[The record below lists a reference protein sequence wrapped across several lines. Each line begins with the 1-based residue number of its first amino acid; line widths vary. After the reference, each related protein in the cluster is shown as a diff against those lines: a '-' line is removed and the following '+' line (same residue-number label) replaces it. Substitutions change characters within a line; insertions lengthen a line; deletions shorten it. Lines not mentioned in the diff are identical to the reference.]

1 MNQEITYNISLDI
14 EENNEKFFRYS
25 YIKCWDESKPTIV
38 AILLNPSKAT
48 LTRNDKTLDFL
59 TEYFIN
65 EGYGSMTIINLFC
78 YMCTSSNRI
87 LNTEKDY
94 EDKNWEYVKKYI
106 AGNKDKDFF
115 VGWGNSFFSIKNDEF
130 IQDAKDK
137 KIYIEK
143 FFRKNKLKDK
153 VFCFRSKWGKALHPS
168 RHKEVWEYGK
178 YFLK

>member
-25 YIKCWDESKPTIV
+25 YIKCWDKSKPKIV

-59 TEYFIN
+59 TEYFMN
-65 EGYGSMTIINLFC
+65 KDYGSMKIINLFC
-78 YMCTSSNRI
+78 YMCTKSNRI
-87 LNTEKDY
+87 QNTENDY
-94 EDKNWEYVKKYI
+94 EDKNWKYVKRYI
-106 AGNKDKDFF
+106 DGNKDKDFF
-115 VGWGNSFFSIKNDEF
+115 IGWGNSFDSIEKSEF
-130 IQDAKDK
+130 IKDAKCK
-137 KIYIEK
+137 KKFIEN
-143 FFRKNKLKDK
+143 FFRENQLKDR

-168 RHKEVWEYGK
+168 RHKEGWEYGK